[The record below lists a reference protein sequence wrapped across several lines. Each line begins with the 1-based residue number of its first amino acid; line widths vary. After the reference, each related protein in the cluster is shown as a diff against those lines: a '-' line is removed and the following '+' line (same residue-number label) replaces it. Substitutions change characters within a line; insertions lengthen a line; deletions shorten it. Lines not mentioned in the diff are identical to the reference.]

1 MDAHSTRLTGPVRS
15 RSSQSPSPSHS
26 ASASATSSVHHNRT
40 KLPPTA
46 TASDAPLPFPSPFSD
61 TTTTR
66 DGALTSNDDLDS
78 ISARRGGSDSDEES
92 EEEEEYDDSSMRT
105 FTASRLGNNAERSNA
120 KIKSEGLVKVEPSEG
135 GKDGGSGSGG
145 GGGVGGGVSQVPGIV
160 VKEDTGKN
168 IFTENMQTS
177 GAYSAREESLKREE
191 EAGRL
196 KFVCVSNDGIDEHMV
211 WLIGLKNIFGRQLP
225 NMPKEYIVRLIM
237 DRNHKSVMVIRRNL
251 VVGGITYRPYVSQKF
266 GEIAFCAITADEQVK
281 GYGTRLMNHLKQH
294 ARDVDG
300 LTHFLTYADNNA
312 VGYFIKQA
320 QSNALP
326 AIPRAE
332 LNRATSPSRPPHLG
346 SRALLCWGQLDIVPH
361 AVRYSALGIEIAL
374 GHKISRLIVLLNS
387 CFGLYKRDS
396 LREKTMARLEATL
409 VTLFYAYVWNF
420 SGKNVILCSTW
431 NHPTFFGWSEIEEGD
446 NNYIK
451 DYDGGIL
458 MECKMDPK
466 LPYTDISTM
475 IRRQRQ
481 AIDEKIREL
490 SNCHIVYAGI
500 DFQKK
505 EAGIPKKI
513 VKVEDISGLREAG
526 WTPDQWGHSRFKTV
540 NASGDNASNQKSL
553 TMSMRALLKASLRFF
568 QSSSYLGFILI
579 EVAMHDHP
587 DAWPF
592 KEPVDARDAPDY
604 YDIIK
609 DPMAIAGGMLFT
621 YKDVY
626 LVNIKWIHVL
636 EGDLKTM
643 SKRVESEQY
652 YVTFEMFLA
661 DVRRMFANARTYN
674 SPETIYYKCAT
685 RHGYTRWKPISRAKF
700 NLVSNLVPKSSIDKL
715 QSGRVYILLKL

>member
-40 KLPPTA
+40 KLPPAA

-78 ISARRGGSDSDEES
+78 ISARRGGSDSDEEES

-135 GKDGGSGSGG
+135 GKDGGSGIGG

-312 VGYFIKQA
+312 VGYFIKQGFTKE
-320 QSNALP
+320 
-326 AIPRAE
+326 I
-332 LNRATSPSRPPHLG
+332 HL
-346 SRALLCWGQLDIVPH
+346 
-361 AVRYSALGIEIAL
+361 E
-374 GHKISRLIVLLNS
+374 K
-387 CFGLYKRDS
+387 KR
-396 LREKTMARLEATL
+396 
-409 VTLFYAYVWNF
+409 WH
-420 SGKNVILCSTW
+420 G
-431 NHPTFFGWSEIEEGD
+431 
-446 NNYIK
+446 YIK

-500 DFQKK
+500 DFQKVHILIKMNHSFLVLIKDFSYQK

-553 TMSMRALLKASLRFF
+553 TMSMLKLDSHFSRMLLSCCGL
-568 QSSSYLGFILI
+568 SI
-579 EVAMHDHP
+579 VAMHDHP

-609 DPMAIAGGMLFT
+609 DPM
-621 YKDVY
+621 
-626 LVNIKWIHVL
+626 
-636 EGDLKTM
+636 DLKTM

-685 RHGYTRWKPISRAKF
+685 RHGC
-700 NLVSNLVPKSSIDKL
+700 SNP
-715 QSGRVYILLKL
+715 